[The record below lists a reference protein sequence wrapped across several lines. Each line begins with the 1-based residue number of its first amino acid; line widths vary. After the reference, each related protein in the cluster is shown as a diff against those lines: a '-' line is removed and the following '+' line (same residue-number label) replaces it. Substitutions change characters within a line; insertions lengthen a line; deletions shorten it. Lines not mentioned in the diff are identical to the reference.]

1 MVTEFS
7 TNHMEEMLMNIETTV
22 YTINDLLKIL
32 PFGRTKLLRLCRQGI
47 IPVSKSGRQYF
58 IYKEVLEK
66 WLEDSQGHTI

>member
-1 MVTEFS
+1 
-7 TNHMEEMLMNIETTV
+7 MNNEITV
-22 YTINDLLKIL
+22 YNFNDLLEIL

-66 WLEDSQGHTI
+66 WLEDSQGHTL